1 MYRDCYNR
9 AERLRLRQEE
19 LMAKKME
26 WESQKMEDTCE
37 EEGAE
42 NLEVSTSSD
51 ELEFDEFLDWR
62 AKIS

>member
-1 MYRDCYNR
+1 
-9 AERLRLRQEE
+9 
-19 LMAKKME
+19 MAKKME

>member
-1 MYRDCYNR
+1 
-9 AERLRLRQEE
+9 
-19 LMAKKME
+19 MARKME
-26 WESQKMEDTCE
+26 CDSQKMEGTCE

-42 NLEVSTSSD
+42 NLETSTSSD